1 MRIIDYIITPMP
13 FTLSFLPP
21 AIELETH
28 AVLRKSAVAHRYLA
42 ELKGVASAIPN
53 ESILINT
60 LVLQEAKDSS
70 AVENIII
77 THDDL
82 FKAGLF
88 ADGSE
93 SQSAKE
99 VQRYASA
106 LKKGFELI
114 RQNKILTLRHILTI
128 QEELEQNQAGFR
140 RLLGTTL
147 RNQQTSEVVYTPP
160 QDSEEI
166 MRLMSNLEAFIND
179 DTMLDVDPLV
189 KMAIV
194 HYQFESI
201 HPFYDGNGR
210 TGRILNIMYLIIKDL
225 LNLPT
230 LYLSRYIIKSKGEYY
245 RRLQAVRDTQDW
257 ESWVLYMLE
266 GVEQTA
272 RESIVLVQAVRDLMQ
287 HYKEELKRQLPKLYS
302 QDLLNNLFRHPYT
315 KIEFV
320 MDDLQVSR
328 LTATRYL
335 DLLTEKGLVIKQK
348 MGRSNYYIN
357 EPLLTLFLKAEQYSS
372 PSFYE

>member
-1 MRIIDYIITPMP
+1 MSFVLT
-13 FTLSFLPP
+13 FLPP
-21 AIELETH
+21 TGAFETH
-28 AVLRKSAVAHRYLA
+28 TVLRKAAAAHRYLA
-42 ELKGVASAIPN
+42 ELKGIASAIPN
-53 ESILINT
+53 ESILINM

-70 AVENIII
+70 AVENIIT

-82 FKAGLF
+82 FKAELF
-88 ADGSE
+88 SNVGE

-99 VQRYASA
+99 VQHYASA
-106 LKKGFELI
+106 LKKGFELV
-114 RQNKILTLRHILTI
+114 RQNKMLTLRHILTI

-140 RLLGTTL
+140 RLPGTTL
-147 RNQQTSEVVYTPP
+147 RNQQTGEVVYTPP
-160 QDSEEI
+160 QDPEVI
-166 MRLMSNLEAFIND
+166 TQLMGNLEAFIND
-179 DTMLDVDPLV
+179 DSMLDADPLV
-189 KMAIV
+189 KMALI

-230 LYLSRYIIKSKGEYY
+230 LYLSRYIIQSKGEYY

-257 ESWVLYMLE
+257 ESWIVYMLA

-272 RESIVLVQAVRDLMQ
+272 KESIVLVQAVRTLMQ
-287 HYKEELKRQLPKLYS
+287 QYKEEMKAKLPKLYS
-302 QDLLNNLFRHPYT
+302 QDLLTNLFRHPYT
-315 KIEFV
+315 KIEFI
-320 MDDLQVSR
+320 MTDLQVSR

-335 DLLTEKGLVIKQK
+335 DLLTEKGFVTKQK

-357 EPLLTLFLKAEQYSS
+357 QPLLTLFVKAEQG
-372 PSFYE
+372 